1 MLNAGRVAEAPKIN
15 QYNRVIWVRS
25 FGVLS
30 PLYDHHD
37 MLAYIFDNLDSD
49 QRLPH
54 VTEPPLTISEA
65 ELKKLG
71 VLYWRADD
79 PEIVESVAKERGYK
93 NRDTINVSRAG
104 LGDLYESKIKG
115 FFEEHMHEDEEI
127 RYILDG
133 TGYFDVRRT
142 PDDLHPV
149 EAWIR
154 IAVEKGDLLVIPAGI
169 YHRFTLDTNDYIK
182 ALRLFQDEPKW
193 VPHNRSPLTDE
204 NLHRQNYLQELK
216 V

>member
-1 MLNAGRVAEAPKIN
+1 
-15 QYNRVIWVRS
+15 
-25 FGVLS
+25 
-30 PLYDHHD
+30 
-37 MLAYIFDNLDSD
+37 MLAYIFDNVDSD

-54 VTEPPLTISEA
+54 VTEPPLLISEA
-65 ELKKLG
+65 ELKDLG

-79 PEIVESVAKERGYK
+79 QQIVESVANERGYK
-93 NRDTINVSRAG
+93 NRDTINVSRGG

-133 TGYFDVRRT
+133 SGYFDVRRT
-142 PDDLHPV
+142 PD

-169 YHRFTLDTNDYIK
+169 YHRFTLDTKDYVK

-193 VPHNRSPLTDE
+193 VPHNRSSLTDE
-204 NLHRQNYLQELK
+204 NVHRKNYLK
-216 V
+216 AVNI

>member
-1 MLNAGRVAEAPKIN
+1 
-15 QYNRVIWVRS
+15 
-25 FGVLS
+25 
-30 PLYDHHD
+30 
-37 MLAYIFDNLDSD
+37 
-49 QRLPH
+49 
-54 VTEPPLTISEA
+54 
-65 ELKKLG
+65 
-71 VLYWRADD
+71 
-79 PEIVESVAKERGYK
+79 
-93 NRDTINVSRAG
+93 
-104 LGDLYESKIKG
+104 
-115 FFEEHMHEDEEI
+115 I

-142 PDDLHPV
+142 RD
-149 EAWIR
+149 EAWVR

-204 NLHRQNYLQELK
+204 NMHRKSYLQTIN